1 MGATRDNFIK
11 YPRTPHLFGSTGTA
25 DDKHLSRKDSERLAT
40 DPSLIVEEKLDG
52 TNVGI
57 HFTTAGRM
65 VLQCRGHEITEGMHP
80 QYDLFKQW
88 TSVKRPLLG
97 RLLGGRFIL
106 YGEWLYAKHSVQ
118 YRALPHYFFEFD
130 IYDKDA
136 GRFLDLATRLR
147 MLEGT
152 GLHTVPIVHRG
163 PATREQLETLIQRSA
178 FDSVFENPAT
188 GRPDALMEGLYVR
201 TEAAGFVTA
210 RAKYVRPEFVEK
222 VKQSE
227 HWQHRALVPN
237 GLAAGADI
245 WA

>member
-1 MGATRDNFIK
+1 MGASRDNFVK

-25 DDKHLSRKDSERLAT
+25 DDKHLGHKESERFIA

-57 HFTTAGRM
+57 HFTSGGRM

-88 TSVKRPLLG
+88 TSVKRATLEHMLG
-97 RLLGGRFIL
+97 SRFIL
-106 YGEWLYAKHSVQ
+106 YGEWLYAQHSVH

-136 GRFLDLATRLR
+136 PRFLDLAARLG
-147 MLEGT
+147 LLAGT
-152 GLHTVPIVHRG
+152 GLQTVPVIHRG
-163 PATREQLETLIQRSA
+163 RATVDELQALIGTSA
-178 FDSVFENPAT
+178 FESNFFHPASART
-188 GRPDALMEGLYVR
+188 DAVMEGIYLR
-201 TEAAGFVTA
+201 TEAEGFVTA
-210 RAKYVRPEFVEK
+210 RAKIVRPEFVEK
-222 VKQSE
+222 VKQSD
-227 HWQHRALVPN
+227 HWQHRAMIPN

-245 WA
+245 WS

>member
-1 MGATRDNFIK
+1 MGASRDNFIK
-11 YPRTPHLFGSTGTA
+11 YPRTPHIFGSTGTA
-25 DDKHLSRKDSERLAT
+25 DDKHLGRKDSERLAA

-57 HFTTAGRM
+57 HFTVAGRM

-88 TSVKRPLLG
+88 TSVKRPLLE
-97 RLLGGRFIL
+97 RMLGAQYIL

-152 GLHTVPIVHRG
+152 GLQTVPVIHRG
-163 PATREQLETLIQRSA
+163 PATREQLQELVRVSA
-178 FDSVFENPAT
+178 FDSAFENPGT
-188 GRPDALMEGLYVR
+188 GRPDGLMEGLYLR
-201 TEAAGFVTA
+201 TEAGGFVTA
-210 RAKYVRPEFVEK
+210 RAKFVRPEFVEK
-222 VKQSE
+222 IKQSD

-237 GLAAGADI
+237 DLVAGADI
-245 WA
+245 WS